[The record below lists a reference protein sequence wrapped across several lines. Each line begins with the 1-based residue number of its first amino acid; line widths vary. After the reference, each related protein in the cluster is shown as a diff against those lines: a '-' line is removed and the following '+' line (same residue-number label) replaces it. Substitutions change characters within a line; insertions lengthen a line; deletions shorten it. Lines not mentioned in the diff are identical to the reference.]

1 MLGTEDVS
9 EEAIVATQDP
19 VEEQQHLAEEEGD
32 QDSNMNSINYATD
45 QGKPRCISPII
56 IASLLHHYYVLY
68 LYMCIRF
75 CRN

>member
-45 QGKPRCISPII
+45 QGKPQCISPIVI
-56 IASLLHHYYVLY
+56 TSLLHSY
-68 LYMCIRF
+68 LYIMLVHLSF
-75 CRN
+75 